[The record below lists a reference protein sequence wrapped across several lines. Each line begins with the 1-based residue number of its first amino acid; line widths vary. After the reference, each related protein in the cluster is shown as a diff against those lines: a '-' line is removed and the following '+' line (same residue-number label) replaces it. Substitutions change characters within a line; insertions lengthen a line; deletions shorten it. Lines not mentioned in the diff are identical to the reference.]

1 MLPLIG
7 LGIIIWAILILG
19 QTKMLPWLNKHIF
32 SKIWCEEPRKQVAR
46 ETIDRLKELMVDG
59 DVPEETALLMV
70 AKEQEIEAKDILQSF
85 DADDA
90 KELIQLLSAKNPS
103 FSSFLF
109 KSIRNLPKK
118 NMRGSL

>member
-7 LGIIIWAILILG
+7 LGIIIWAILVLG
-19 QTKMLPWLNKHIF
+19 QNRMLPWLNKRIF

-70 AKEQEIEAKDILQSF
+70 AKEQDIEAKDILQSF

-103 FSSFLF
+103 FTTYMF
-109 KSIRNLPKK
+109 KRMRDLPKK
-118 NMRGSL
+118 NMRGSV